1 MSRKKSIKGSAN
13 KFIQCAGEVDGFLSS
28 VSAGQ
33 SEEHVSWLHGY
44 AIIKLYRTFE
54 SFVLDCLIGA
64 INNDTDT
71 LSSKAGIAFP
81 KHLTDEV
88 CEYIITGQGYFDFKG
103 RDGLIKTVKGY
114 VPDDHYILTTI
125 KQQKYKDAIEQLTAL
140 RNYAAHESFK
150 SKKAALDAIGAERI
164 GTAGS
169 WLKRQGRY
177 SRIAERLKELA
188 AEVNSH
194 APY

>member
-1 MSRKKSIKGSAN
+1 MPRKKSIKGSADW
-13 KFIQCAGEVDGFLSS
+13 FVQRAAEIDDFLSA
-28 VSAGQ
+28 VSEGQ
-33 SEEHVSWLHGY
+33 SAEHVSWLHGY
-44 AIIKLYRTFE
+44 AIIKLYRIFE
-54 SFVLDCLIGA
+54 SFILDCLIGA
-64 INNDTDT
+64 INNDTGT
-71 LSSKAGIAFP
+71 LSAKAGIPFP

-114 VPDDHYILTTI
+114 VPDNHYLLSTI
-125 KQQKYKDAIEQLTAL
+125 KQQKYKEALEQLSAL

-177 SRIAERLKELA
+177 SRIADKLKELA
-188 AEVNSH
+188 TEVKGH

>member
-1 MSRKKSIKGSAN
+1 MPRKKSIKGSADW
-13 KFIQCAGEVDGFLSS
+13 FISCADEIETFLST
-28 VSAGQ
+28 VSQGQ
-33 SEEHVSWLHGY
+33 TAEHISWLHNY
-44 AIIKLYRTFE
+44 ASIKLYRIFE

-64 INNDTDT
+64 INNDTAA
-71 LSSKAGIAFP
+71 LSGKSGITFP

-103 RDGLIKTVKGY
+103 RDGLIQVVKKY
-114 VPDDHYILTTI
+114 VPDTHYLLVTI
-125 KQQKYKDAIEQLTAL
+125 KQQKYKEGLEHLCAL

-150 SKKAALDAIGAERI
+150 SKKAALDALGANRI
-164 GTAGS
+164 GTTGS

-177 SRIAERLKELA
+177 VWLSGKMKDLA
-188 AEVNSH
+188 AEVKAL

>member
-1 MSRKKSIKGSAN
+1 MPRKKSIKGSAGW
-13 KFIQCAGEVDGFLSS
+13 FISCADEIETFLDT
-28 VSAGQ
+28 VSQGQ
-33 SEEHVSWLHGY
+33 TAEHISWLHNY
-44 AIIKLYRTFE
+44 AAIKLYRTFE

-64 INNDTDT
+64 INNDTAT
-71 LSSKAGIAFP
+71 LTDKSGITFP

-103 RDGLIKTVKGY
+103 RDGLIQAIKRY
-114 VPDDHYILTTI
+114 VPDSHYLLVTV
-125 KQQKYKDAIEQLTAL
+125 KQQKYKEALEHLCAL

-150 SKKAALDAIGAERI
+150 SKKAALDALGASKI
-164 GTAGS
+164 GTTGS

-177 SRIAERLKELA
+177 SWLSGKLKDLA
-188 AEVNSH
+188 AEVQAL